1 MLRQTTPNLSYLI
14 MLRPPSPDP
23 FIIPASSSSSKR
35 RNDLSY
41 DLGTGFVP
49 PIGHKPTVPRSRV
62 LHTHIYP
69 SFARKVPISRVTKKD
84 AEKSFNNYWDRIR
97 DPQALCLADDD
108 VQSSTWMKNFV
119 AQTVTGCIHLRISVN
134 SFTPGPFPQ
143 QHIINLVDTKDP
155 FARWTYSC
163 TPFSFRTLAKSAGWD
178 ATERGEDLFLQFG
191 GMLKERINACVAEP
205 KRFTTRLDTIKSERI
220 SVLTFF
226 ETIRGYRR
234 VQLLKLELN
243 AVKWEQLQEVVQN
256 DFLLLKAHHDQ
267 VTTCLIQTLEVI
279 SRHEPSILLN
289 NTCNSDEVIVNQP
302 PDWMQAVQD
311 YLGPTDK
318 HQSLSDPSRKKAFV
332 LATQKRYDELEA
344 LQAKSLP
351 LYVHGQRWPQ
361 ASQDDGHATW
371 FNTGSIGEFKPEA
384 ERYILTIFRKA
395 RSAYIL
401 TLHHPT
407 RPFFHFTSEDL
418 TESRFETMM
427 HGVDLVESGSTKSDD
442 SARNIKVGFHP
453 DQGVGGVVAVI
464 FDDLISGCCEDSER
478 YQAHFEVHPD
488 RYVSKKTPAKRATL
502 IINQRILPD
511 ERWHPLLKIGFGKTG
526 RDRVADDVRDKLMR
540 LQTDI
545 DVKLSRLYSI
555 LGKVRDCSPEL
566 LCLTAQLACTLPVQ
580 SDRPL
585 DDNTVRVTG
594 EKAHIG
600 KRFPSPE
607 RTSFRGSQVTPPR
620 TTCKAHPSSSLP
632 SYPHKNRGCHLRTKT
647 TANIS
652 GPRDKPGKV
661 TTSQSNIPQTFRT
674 IIKGIAEKAVTPG
687 DPSGLCDWLGPSPPP
702 TPATLVPELY
712 QAAQMGSF
720 KHAQASGS

>member
-1 MLRQTTPNLSYLI
+1 MLRSS
-14 MLRPPSPDP
+14 SPDP
-23 FIIPASSSSSKR
+23 YIIPASSCSYKR
-35 RNDLSY
+35 RNDLTY

-49 PIGHKPTVPRSRV
+49 PIGRKPTIPRSRV

-69 SFARKVPISRVTKKD
+69 SFARKVPVDRITKKD
-84 AEKSFNNYWDRIR
+84 AEKSFNSYWDRIR
-97 DPQALCLADDD
+97 DPQALCLAGDDD
-108 VQSSTWMKNFV
+108 VSSTWIKNFI
-119 AQTVTGCIHLRISVN
+119 AQTATGCIHLRISVH

-155 FARWTYSC
+155 FARWTYAC
-163 TPFSFRTLAKSAGWD
+163 TPFSFRSLAKSAGWD
-178 ATERGEDLFLQFG
+178 VTERGEDLFVQFG
-191 GMLKERINACVAEP
+191 AMLKERINACVAEP
-205 KRFTTRLDTIKSERI
+205 KRLDTVKSERI
-220 SVLTFF
+220 SVFTFF

-234 VQLLKLELN
+234 VQLLRLELN
-243 AVKWEQLQEVVQN
+243 AVKWEQVQEVVQY

-289 NTCNSDEVIVNQP
+289 NACNPDEVIVNQP
-302 PDWMQAVQD
+302 PDWMQALQD
-311 YLGPTDK
+311 YLGPADK
-318 HQSLSDPSRKKAFV
+318 HQSSSDRSRQKAFV
-332 LATQKRYDELEA
+332 LATQKRYDDLEA
-344 LQAKSLP
+344 LQVKSLP
-351 LYVHGQRWPQ
+351 LHVHGQRWPQ
-361 ASQDDGHATW
+361 ASQDECHAVWVHTD
-371 FNTGSIGEFKPEA
+371 SVGESEPEV
-384 ERYILTIFRKA
+384 ERYIISIFRKA
-395 RSAYIL
+395 RSAYTL

-427 HGVDLVESGSTKSDD
+427 HGVDVVESGSTNSED
-442 SARNIKVGFHP
+442 SARNIRVGFHP

-478 YQAHFEVHPD
+478 YQAHFEVHPN
-488 RYVSKKTPAKRATL
+488 RFVSNKTPAKRATL
-502 IINQRILPD
+502 TISQRILPD

-545 DVKLSRLYSI
+545 DVKLSRLYAI
-555 LGKVRDCSPEL
+555 LGKVRDRSPEL
-566 LCLTAQLACTLPVQ
+566 LCLTAQLACTLPVE
-580 SDRPL
+580 SDTPFP
-585 DDNTVRVTG
+585 DSIVGPAGERV
-594 EKAHIG
+594 HMG

-607 RTSFRGSQVTPPR
+607 RTPLRGSQVAPPR
-620 TTCKAHPSSSLP
+620 TTCKVYPLSSLP
-632 SYPHKNRGCHLRTKT
+632 SFSHKNRGSHLHTKT

-652 GPRDKPGKV
+652 DPRGKPTKV
-661 TTSQSNIPQTFRT
+661 PTSRNNIPQTFRA

-702 TPATLVPELY
+702 TPANLVPELY

-720 KHAQASGS
+720 KHAQASDS